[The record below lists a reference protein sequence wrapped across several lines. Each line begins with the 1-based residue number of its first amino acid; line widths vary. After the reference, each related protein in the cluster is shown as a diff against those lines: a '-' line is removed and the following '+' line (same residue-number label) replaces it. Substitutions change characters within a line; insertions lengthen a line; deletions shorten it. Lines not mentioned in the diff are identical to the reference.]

1 MLRKNFTMWVTS
13 FKTHCL
19 VFFVCLFWKVGCVS
33 TGVVTV
39 FVFFPSVLPVIRT
52 MLILFLQ
59 LTRGSLKRINQY
71 PLLIPHTAAS
81 YLKPCPCYF
90 FFFTL
95 SSRNWPRT
103 MTHPPVKCS
112 LCCCFV
118 VSLRQ
123 SSFFFYFLTLL
134 PYPEPTAFLMKHGW
148 KQNVAS
154 FLVPWPPGTFLLLL
168 ILPTKVLNPRAP
180 ILEWLLLHHLCWPYF
195 SFLPRCWKRAFIVT
209 DWSCRYTISN
219 NTSSRWS
226 SSLHCRI
233 RRISACRS
241 RLKIPLS
248 NSYLT
253 ITQCSWRSC
262 SWPHF
267 DLATLFSNCISEW
280 WTSCCRLMVETT
292 LCCAR
297 LGSSPLQMR
306 WKAMN

>member
-1 MLRKNFTMWVTS
+1 
-13 FKTHCL
+13 
-19 VFFVCLFWKVGCVS
+19 
-33 TGVVTV
+33 
-39 FVFFPSVLPVIRT
+39 
-52 MLILFLQ
+52 
-59 LTRGSLKRINQY
+59 
-71 PLLIPHTAAS
+71 
-81 YLKPCPCYF
+81 
-90 FFFTL
+90 
-95 SSRNWPRT
+95 

-123 SSFFFYFLTLL
+123 SSFLFYFLTLL

-148 KQNVAS
+148 KQNFAS

-168 ILPTKVLNPRAP
+168 ILPTKVLNPCAP
-180 ILEWLLLHHLCWPYF
+180 ILEWLLRHHLCWPYF
-195 SFLPRCWKRAFIVT
+195 SSLPRCWKRAFIVT

-226 SSLHCRI
+226 SSRHCRI

-248 NSYLT
+248 NSHLT

-267 DLATLFSNCISEW
+267 DLWGFFFSPEKLPHCFPIAFQNGEHLAAGLWSKLHCVAWGWAHHRYRWDGKPWIREPRVKRESRGLGRPGRAGAAAGATRWREQRGITGDKW
-280 WTSCCRLMVETT
+280 GRKHQPQPWVGTRLVFLT
-292 LCCAR
+292 AAV
-297 LGSSPLQMR
+297 PLE
-306 WKAMN
+306 